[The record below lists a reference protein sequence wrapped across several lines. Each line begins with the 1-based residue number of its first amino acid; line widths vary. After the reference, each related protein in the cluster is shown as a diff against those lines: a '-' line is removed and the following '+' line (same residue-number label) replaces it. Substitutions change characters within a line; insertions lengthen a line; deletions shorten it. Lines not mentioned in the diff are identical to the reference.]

1 MLLPVV
7 MNGERCTQQNGHYS
21 HAFVR
26 CKLPHMDLRCSGP
39 PCAGAKRRRTMKPSK
54 RLKIDVLISI
64 VGLGLIAF
72 GIVTAA
78 ARIFGMPV
86 QEYAR
91 LIPF

>member
-1 MLLPVV
+1 
-7 MNGERCTQQNGHYS
+7 
-21 HAFVR
+21 
-26 CKLPHMDLRCSGP
+26 
-39 PCAGAKRRRTMKPSK
+39 MKPAK
-54 RLKIDVLISI
+54 QLPRRLKIDVTICI

-78 ARIFGMPV
+78 ARIYGTPV

>member
-1 MLLPVV
+1 M
-7 MNGERCTQQNGHYS
+7 
-21 HAFVR
+21 
-26 CKLPHMDLRCSGP
+26 
-39 PCAGAKRRRTMKPSK
+39 

-78 ARIFGMPV
+78 AHIFGTPD

>member
-1 MLLPVV
+1 MLI
-7 MNGERCTQQNGHYS
+7 
-21 HAFVR
+21 
-26 CKLPHMDLRCSGP
+26 
-39 PCAGAKRRRTMKPSK
+39 TM

-64 VGLGLIAF
+64 VGLGLIAV